1 MGLGKKLKKAAK
13 SAVKTVKSVGSS
25 IEKGVKSGLKNIDPT
40 SVEGRQNLLGGALL
54 GGVGGL
60 ALGAT
65 GITSELLGKI
75 SDSGSGSS
83 SSSDADDTYANL
95 IREQWEDF
103 EKKDMNYIRDY
114 ANRIVSGQDITD
126 SLNQATE
133 GVNRGFDLS
142 RNTQLRQQAGLG
154 LGLSQAQTQDQ
165 IADRKRNQTASLVD
179 AQNSAYTAAKDR
191 QDALLA
197 GAHMPKTQVER

>member
-13 SAVKTVKSVGSS
+13 SVTK
-25 IEKGVKSGLKNIDPT
+25 
-40 SVEGRQNLLGGALL
+40 
-54 GGVGGL
+54 
-60 ALGAT
+60 
-65 GITSELLGKI
+65 ITSKATPKPLRKIVSNFDITTPHGRANMLAGGIAGAFNPAGKYKKWLGIDK
-75 SDSGSGSS
+75 SDPSTEAS
-83 SSSDADDTYANL
+83 DTYAEL
-95 IREQWEDF
+95 IRTQWEDF

-142 RNTQLRQQAGLG
+142 QNTQLRQQAGLG
-154 LGLSQAQTQDQ
+154 LGLSEAQRLDQAADQ
-165 IADRKRNQTASLVD
+165 KRNRTASLVD
-179 AQNSAYTAAKDR
+179 AQNAAYTAAKDR

>member
-13 SAVKTVKSVGSS
+13 SAGKA
-25 IEKGVKSGLKNIDPT
+25 VKSGLKNIDPT
-40 SVEGRQNLLGGALL
+40 SVAGRQNLIGGALL
-54 GGVGGL
+54 GGVSGIGL
-60 ALGAT
+60 AASGVGSKLA
-65 GITSELLGKI
+65 SKI
-75 SDSGSGSS
+75 SGSGSGSGSS
-83 SSSDADDTYANL
+83 GKADDIYANL

-142 RNTQLRQQAGLG
+142 QNTQLRQQAGLG
-154 LGLSQAQTQDQ
+154 LGLSETQRLDQAADQ
-165 IADRKRNQTASLVD
+165 KRNRTASLVD
-179 AQNSAYTAAKDR
+179 AQNAAYTAAKDR